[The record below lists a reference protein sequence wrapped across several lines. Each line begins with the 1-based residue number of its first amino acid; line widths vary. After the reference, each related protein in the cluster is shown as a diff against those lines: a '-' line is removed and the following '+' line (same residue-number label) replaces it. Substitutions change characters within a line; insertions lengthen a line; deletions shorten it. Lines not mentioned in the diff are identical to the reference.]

1 MPESAT
7 LPSATTKLEYLRK
20 DLEDLRYYLDEFS
33 AFLPLPVIIVNPL
46 GFILDIN
53 QAFENLIGLKKAG
66 VLGSTVAKLFCE
78 QEQFA
83 ELEARVLKGEV
94 IKGAR
99 ATLLLRDRQISR
111 SLYLSPRH
119 DCEKNII
126 GYFLG
131 IYDISENVKLTEGR
145 NGTVCARTIE
155 LEEKSEDLLRSR
167 AALMNILEDVAE
179 EQKKVEQERD
189 KTLAIIK
196 NLADGILIFDPHNVL
211 TLINP
216 QAKEMMQLDE
226 SSVVGKMAAA
236 LTKVTNIM
244 PLINFL
250 GLNIKKVYRKQLELK
265 SDKVLEISAF
275 PFLTGRETLGKMVI
289 LHDITREKAIETM
302 KTEFVSVVAHQLRT
316 PLTTVKWSLHL
327 LLHGN
332 LGAITAEQRDLLMRT
347 DEHNERLIGL
357 VNYLLDVARIEQG
370 RFVLRNKNVD
380 FIKLAETVIAP
391 FLEVSKNKQLNFK
404 FIKPREK
411 VLPVNVDEEKMVLV
425 IENLVDNEVNYTPP
439 HGNVTVSLSFDK
451 AKSEV
456 LFTVKDTGIG
466 IPEDNKQRIFTKF
479 YRAENAAMASTSGS
493 GLGLF
498 ITKNIIEGHGGRI
511 WFESI
516 QSKGSTFSFTLPLK

>member
-1 MPESAT
+1 MPE
-7 LPSATTKLEYLRK
+7 
-20 DLEDLRYYLDEFS
+20 
-33 AFLPLPVIIVNPL
+33 
-46 GFILDIN
+46 
-53 QAFENLIGLKKAG
+53 
-66 VLGSTVAKLFCE
+66 C
-78 QEQFA
+78 
-83 ELEARVLKGEV
+83 
-94 IKGAR
+94 
-99 ATLLLRDRQISR
+99 
-111 SLYLSPRH
+111 
-119 DCEKNII
+119 
-126 GYFLG
+126 
-131 IYDISENVKLTEGR
+131 ENVKLTEGR

-302 KTEFVSVVAHQLRT
+302 KTEFVSVAAHQLRT

-425 IENLVDNEVNYTPP
+425 IENLVDNAVNYTPP